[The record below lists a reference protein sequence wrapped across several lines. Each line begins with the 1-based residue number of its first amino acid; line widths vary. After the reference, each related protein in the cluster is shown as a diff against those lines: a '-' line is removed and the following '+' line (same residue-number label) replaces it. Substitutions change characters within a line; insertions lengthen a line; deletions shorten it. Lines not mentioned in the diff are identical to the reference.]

1 MGAQPGVSHTGH
13 GTEDVEGKPPGSSVS
28 SLGRVSSYAAAAEKQ
43 DHVECNETST
53 GSNVLTPAPSRGPTS
68 PVGAHD
74 GAVPERG
81 EETSEPPLPY
91 SKARCIALVIT
102 TSGAAFQNILS
113 FQAAVIILPP
123 IGRDLGVPDAR
134 LQWIVSSYALSF
146 GCFLL
151 LWGRV
156 ADLYGKKRVFVLG
169 SAWVTIT
176 TALCPLIR
184 NEIGFDLFRGLQG
197 LGAAA
202 NVPTALG
209 ILGTTFAPGKAKTY
223 AFSAYG
229 AGAPLGSIF
238 GTIIAGFITTRLSWS
253 WVFGVM
259 AIISGVITVA
269 GALIIPS
276 DKSAPRQSH
285 PESKATI
292 DWVGAFL
299 VTVGLFALLYALT
312 DGNVAGWNAPWIPVL
327 IVVSVAMVV
336 AFVYW
341 QHRLESRGDRAP
353 LIKVSMF
360 RKSKKFSA
368 AMILMTL
375 FFSSFN
381 GFLVYATYFY
391 QSYQGLGTF
400 DTTLR
405 FLPTGVAGLLTALA
419 ASQLLLY
426 VPTWIILLAGNACV
440 AIANLIFA
448 IPIDPNTSYFA
459 TGMIAMSLSVIGSDT
474 TWPSLTLFTSHCLP
488 PEDQA
493 LGGALVNAV
502 GQVGRAVGL
511 AIATAVQMSVMAH
524 GRGKGVQE
532 GGPVMKDQPSLDG
545 LRAGF
550 WFNFAIGAGAVVVA
564 ALAFRGSGII
574 GKPQPKSKNS
584 PVPACDDKR
593 ASQAAV
599 TASVASSSV

>member
-1 MGAQPGVSHTGH
+1 MGAQPDVSHTGH
-13 GTEDVEGKPPGSSVS
+13 GAEGAEEKPPGSSVS
-28 SLGRVSSYAAAAEKQ
+28 SLGRVSSYAPAAEKQ
-43 DHVECNETST
+43 DHDGSNQTST
-53 GSNVLTPAPSRGPTS
+53 ESNALTHAPSRGPAG
-68 PVGAHD
+68 PAVGAPD
-74 GAVPERG
+74 GHVANEG
-81 EETSEPPLPY
+81 EESSEPPLPY
-91 SKARCIALVIT
+91 SKARCIGLVIT

-113 FQAAVIILPP
+113 FQAAVIILPL
-123 IGRDLGVPDAR
+123 IGRDLGIPDAR
-134 LQWIVSSYALSF
+134 LQWVVSSYALSF

-151 LWGRV
+151 LWGRI

-223 AFSAYG
+223 AFSTYG

-238 GTIIAGFITTRLSWS
+238 GTIIAGFITTSLSWP

-269 GALIIPS
+269 GALIIPA
-276 DKSAPRQSH
+276 DKPAPRESQ
-285 PESKATI
+285 PDSKATV
-292 DWVGAFL
+292 DWIGAFL
-299 VTVGLFALLYALT
+299 VTVGLFALLFALT
-312 DGNVAGWNAPWIPVL
+312 DGNVVGWSTPWIPAL
-327 IVVSVAMVV
+327 IIVSVAMVV

-341 QHRLESRGDRAP
+341 QHRLESRGNRAP
-353 LIKVSMF
+353 LMKVSMF

-391 QSYQGLGTF
+391 QSYQGLGTL

-426 VPTWIILLAGNACV
+426 VPTWIILLGGNACV

-448 IPIDPNTSYFA
+448 IPIDPNTNYFA

-511 AIATAVQMSVMAH
+511 AIATAVQMSVMAN
-524 GRGKGVQE
+524 GRGKGIQE
-532 GGPVMKDQPSLDG
+532 VGPVTQDQPSLDG

-550 WFNFAIGAGAVVVA
+550 WFNFAIGLGAVVVA
-564 ALAFRGSGII
+564 AVAFRGSGII
-574 GKPQPKSKNS
+574 GKPKPKE
-584 PVPACDDKR
+584 
-593 ASQAAV
+593 SQTAA
-599 TASVASSSV
+599 APSVASSTV